1 MSAEV
6 TTTFDPNGEYG
17 KVITV
22 KHGPISINEWAATT
36 LSAEENAE
44 WLRQDKIHEDAVK
57 AAIAAGDCELVQHDH
72 QNANI
77 KWRSTEIHEKWMN
90 TISQEDHRIYSDFW
104 SRYQK
109 AMEER

>member
-6 TTTFDPNGEYG
+6 TTTIDPDAEFG

-36 LSAEENAE
+36 LSPEENAE

-57 AAIAAGDCELVQHDH
+57 AAIAAGDCDLVQHDH

-77 KWRSTEIHEKWMN
+77 KWRSQEVHRRWMD
-90 TISQEDHRIYSDFW
+90 TISQEDHKIYSDFW
-104 SRYQK
+104 NRYQL
-109 AMEER
+109 AMEIK